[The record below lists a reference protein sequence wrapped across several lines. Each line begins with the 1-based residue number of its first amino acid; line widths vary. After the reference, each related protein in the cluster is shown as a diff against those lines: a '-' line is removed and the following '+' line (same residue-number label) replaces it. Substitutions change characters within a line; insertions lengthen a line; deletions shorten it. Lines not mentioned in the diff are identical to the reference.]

1 MSREIKFRY
10 VFKRKTDG
18 HIYIIEFNVE
28 ALEDKSVSQIKLAEL
43 RHGKM
48 LIGLFGT
55 AKATEIIGSYH
66 AVRRIKRLD
75 QRISLDMIL
84 KANTMLRNDLWK
96 LVARDQFTGLKD
108 KNGKEIYESD
118 IVRIW
123 ADPKHYSGYTGH
135 DYVEAVVWNPERA
148 QYKLT
153 EHEFDDFEFIEVI
166 GNIHENKDLL
176 T

>member
-28 ALEDKSVSQIKLAEL
+28 ALEDKSVSQIK
-43 RHGKM
+43 
-48 LIGLFGT
+48 
-55 AKATEIIGSYH
+55 
-66 AVRRIKRLD
+66 
-75 QRISLDMIL
+75 
-84 KANTMLRNDLWK
+84 TMLRNDLWK

-123 ADPKHYSGYTGH
+123 ADHKHYSGYTGH

-148 QYKLT
+148 QYRLT

-166 GNIHENKDLL
+166 GNIYENKDLL
-176 T
+176 P

>member
-1 MSREIKFRY
+1 MESRDE
-10 VFKRKTDG
+10 
-18 HIYIIEFNVE
+18 
-28 ALEDKSVSQIKLAEL
+28 IKLAEL

-84 KANTMLRNDLWK
+84 KANDDL
-96 LVARDQFTGLKD
+96 A
-108 KNGKEIYESD
+108 N
-118 IVRIW
+118 
-123 ADPKHYSGYTGH
+123 
-135 DYVEAVVWNPERA
+135 
-148 QYKLT
+148 
-153 EHEFDDFEFIEVI
+153 VI
-166 GNIHENKDLL
+166 